1 MKNYKTIEE
10 YITDL
15 IKDTESFISDYDGGE
30 EQLSKDTDNDYDMMR
45 AYDLGRL
52 EMLRQILRFKN
63 KSNQ

>member
-15 IKDTESFISDYDGGE
+15 I
-30 EQLSKDTDNDYDMMR
+30 KDTDNDYDMMR